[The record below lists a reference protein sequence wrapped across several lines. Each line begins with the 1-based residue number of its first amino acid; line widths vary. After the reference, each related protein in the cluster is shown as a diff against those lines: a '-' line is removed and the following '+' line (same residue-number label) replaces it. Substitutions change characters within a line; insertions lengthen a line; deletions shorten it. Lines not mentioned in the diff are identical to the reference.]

1 METNDAKNMNNV
13 CQNRSKKGISL
24 IVLVIT
30 IIVSLILL
38 SVIVLSIKYSNPTN
52 KADEAIFRNDFV
64 VLQNELTS
72 SKLNEKIN
80 DFAAKEDINISM
92 NDDKIYDWLPSLKD
106 SPLKGY
112 VEICN
117 GEVVFIIPDADT
129 DEHKWAEKI
138 AGAEKV
144 CDTSC
149 AEAPKVFSPEIAAN
163 VKSGEMSTQAVNL
176 TISGGVSDDTIEH
189 YYEYSLDKGET
200 FEKVTDL
207 GGTSLSFDGA
217 FLRSQKIR
225 FRPGCFLQ
233 PPQSLC
239 ANFPLEPLLAG
250 GRGFFLLVLQLGIIV
265 SGMLV
270 LLQLAFQLQRTFVG
284 KRFFQR
290 LVLRCAVRSVCPI
303 GKAVRIH
310 FKTGFLYL
318 LLGIFFLLGKIII
331 QQQFILPWFH
341 DSFTSPKKYFSF
353 FKNSSDLHPVFLLLV
368 RK

>member
-217 FLRSQKIR
+217 FLRQ
-225 FRPGCFLQ
+225 
-233 PPQSLC
+233 
-239 ANFPLEPLLAG
+239 
-250 GRGFFLLVLQLGIIV
+250 IV
-265 SGMLV
+265 QVRTVAIVDSKE
-270 LLQLAFQLQRTFVG
+270 QRSKVSEFEVY
-284 KRFFQR
+284 
-290 LVLRCAVRSVCPI
+290 I
-303 GKAVRIH
+303 N
-310 FKTGFLYL
+310 KTGTLAPIITATNDYISGTWTGSDVTLIITSANPNLDETIQYTIAKDSDKFGDWINYEM
-318 LLGIFFLLGKIII
+318 II
-331 QQQFILPWFH
+331 QI
-341 DSFTSPKKYFSF
+341 
-353 FKNSSDLHPVFLLLV
+353 
-368 RK
+368 